1 MPDEVRLWR
10 VGKDESLVELSRAKL
25 NLEERLEEWL
35 ERDIS
40 MLDPGL
46 LVIGR
51 QVETDFGGWIDLL
64 CVDAAGD
71 LVVVELKRGKTPRE
85 ITAQALDY
93 GSWVVDLSNERVT
106 SIAEAHFGEGGFEE
120 AFRQR
125 FGAELPETLNGSHSM
140 LIVGSHIDESS
151 ERIIKYLS
159 DTHGVNINAA
169 TFQYFREADG
179 GELVSRVFLIEPAQ
193 VELASRT
200 KGTSKRRPRLTYEEL
215 EKQAAEAGVADLY
228 GYGFARLDPLLK
240 KHTTRSTIGFAGQFD
255 ESRKNVISFLPGLSS
270 HADGLRYQLYG
281 SRFATLAGLAE
292 QELEAVLPAVHEPWA
307 YEEGAGPDWEGF
319 QGFITSREEIDRLAA
334 ALTKASVEAAHG

>member
-10 VGKDESLVELSRAKL
+10 VGTDESLSEIGRAKL
-25 NLEERLEEWL
+25 DLEARLQEWL
-35 ERDIS
+35 ARDVS

-51 QVETDFGGWIDLL
+51 EVETDFGGFIDLL

-71 LVVVELKRGKTPRE
+71 LVVVELKRDKTPRE

-106 SIAEAHFGEGGFEE
+106 SIAEGHLGEGGFEE
-120 AFRQR
+120 AFRRR
-125 FGAELPETLNGSHSM
+125 FGTDVPETLNGGHSM
-140 LIVGSHIDESS
+140 LIVGSHIDASS

-179 GELVSRVFLIEPAQ
+179 GELVSRVFLIEPSQ
-193 VELASRT
+193 VELSSRT

-215 EKQAAEAGVADLY
+215 QALAEDAGVAELY
-228 GYGFARLDPLLK
+228 EHAVASLEPLLK
-240 KHTTRSTIGFAGQFD
+240 KHTTRTTIGFAGQI
-255 ESRKNVISFLPGLSS
+255 EGSRKNVISLVPAESS
-270 HADGLRYQLYG
+270 AAEGLRYLLYKN
-281 SRFATLAGLAE
+281 RLASLTGMSEAGVEGL
-292 QELEAVLPAVHEPWA
+292 VPAMHDDWA
-307 YEEGAGPDWEGF
+307 YEEDGGPDWEGY
-319 QGFITSREEIDRLAA
+319 QGFIVSREEIDRLSA
-334 ALTKASVEAAHG
+334 ALSRH